1 MAVAKKYETAAG
13 ATDAHRQLSA
23 ATAGL
28 PCLATVRGVRRVS
41 STTLLNRLHDI
52 SKFRRAAKA
61 DGQALEEPACPS
73 ACKG

>member
-1 MAVAKKYETAAG
+1 MSKAPSYHTA
-13 ATDAHRQLSA
+13 DFFDPQRHY
-23 ATAGL
+23 
-28 PCLATVRGVRRVS
+28 
-41 STTLLNRLHDI
+41 DI